1 MMPNLYFDNYAYNII
16 IVVSYILL
24 TTFLNIYLNGV
35 YNHLSK
41 YKNTLGKDGK
51 SCIEYFLKNN
61 KLSKLDI
68 YPSQSAGY
76 LDSYS
81 SKKRRVFLNL
91 ITYTS
96 ADVSSLSKVI
106 YLIAPEAM
114 EKKDRDKFAKLDFI
128 ESLLFII
135 YIVIGPGLLWFGLL
149 FKINILIY
157 IGLFSHLVYF
167 IYHLVTLKVIKKRI
181 DVAYDFICK
190 ISTNENEK
198 IYINKI
204 YNNQKTIYLLS
215 FLLENCKLFNILLPQ
230 NMKKI
235 KLSRKQER

>member
-1 MMPNLYFDNYAYNII
+1 
-16 IVVSYILL
+16 
-24 TTFLNIYLNGV
+24 
-35 YNHLSK
+35 
-41 YKNTLGKDGK
+41 
-51 SCIEYFLKNN
+51 
-61 KLSKLDI
+61 
-68 YPSQSAGY
+68 
-76 LDSYS
+76 
-81 SKKRRVFLNL
+81 
-91 ITYTS
+91 
-96 ADVSSLSKVI
+96 
-106 YLIAPEAM
+106 M
-114 EKKDRDKFAKLDFI
+114 EKKDKDKFAKLDFI

-135 YIVIGPGLLWFGLL
+135 YIVIGPGLFWFGLL